1 MNVAEY
7 LEQHAAAEPDRIAIR
22 FEGRSITYGQLNRDS
37 NRLAS
42 AMRQSGIAVGDR
54 VALYL
59 PNVPEFAVA
68 YYAAQKLGAVPVT
81 INAILKTE
89 EVRYLLNDSGA
100 VAVLTVSELT
110 RYVPADCA
118 ALRLRIVVD
127 EAVMPAGW
135 VALGDLLGRGS
146 ESFDSVQR
154 ASEDVAA
161 LLYSSGTTGFPKGV
175 ALTQHNIHSNIALP
189 PKSRYS
195 DYRPGD
201 RLATF
206 LPLFHVYGQ
215 NYIMNAAILAG
226 ATIVLFPRFIPD
238 IVLRA
243 IGDEHITHFFA
254 VPTIYI
260 GLLNMDLSPYDL
272 SSLRYEMSAAATM
285 PEEISRRWAERFGRR
300 VYEGYGL
307 TECSPF
313 SCYNDSEEHRFG
325 SVGRAIEGFE
335 LKIFDESDHE
345 LPFGEQ
351 GEIVIRGD
359 GVMQGYWNRPEESK
373 VALRGGWLHTGDVG
387 RMDQDGY
394 VYITDRVKDMIN
406 VSGFKVWP
414 AEVEQYLYK
423 MPGIQEV
430 AVYGVPAVPQ
440 GEQVAAAVVLKPGAT
455 VSADDII
462 AYCRENI
469 AAYKVPARIDLVAEL
484 PKSASGK
491 ILKRILRQ
499 QFADR
504 D

>member
-1 MNVAEY
+1 MNIAEY
-7 LEQHAAAEPDRIAIR
+7 LERHAVSTPNRIAIR
-22 FEGRSITYGQLNRDS
+22 FEGRSITYGQLNRDA

-42 AMRQSGIAVGDR
+42 SLRNAGVAVADR

-68 YYAAQKLGAVPVT
+68 YYAAQKIGAIPVT

-89 EVRYLLNDSGA
+89 EVRYLLDDSGA
-100 VAVLTVSELT
+100 GVVITMDELR
-110 RYVPADCA
+110 RYVADDCT
-118 ALRLRIVVD
+118 ALRLRVVAD
-127 EAVMPAGW
+127 KITESPGW
-135 VALGDLLGRGS
+135 LALADLLASGTDAF
-146 ESFDSVQR
+146 ESVQR
-154 ASEDVAA
+154 CGDDVAA

-175 ALTQHNIHSNIALP
+175 ALTQHNIHTNIALP
-189 PKSRYS
+189 PQARYS

-201 RLATF
+201 RLAAF

-226 ATIVLFPRFIPD
+226 ATIVLFARFVPD
-238 IVLRA
+238 TVLRA
-243 IGDEHITHFFA
+243 IGEERITHFFA
-254 VPTIYI
+254 VPTIFI
-260 GLLNMDLSPYDL
+260 NLLAMDLSGYDL

-285 PEEISRRWAERFGRR
+285 PEEISRRWTERFGRR

-313 SCYNDSEEHRFG
+313 SCYNDIEEHRFG
-325 SVGRAIEGFE
+325 SVGRAIDGFE
-335 LKIFDESDHE
+335 LKIFDESDCE
-345 LPFGEQ
+345 VAAGIQ

-359 GVMQGYWNRPEESK
+359 GVMQGYWMRPEETK
-373 VALRGGWLHTGDVG
+373 TALRGGWLHTGDVG
-387 RMDQDGY
+387 RMDKDGY

-430 AVYGVPAVPQ
+430 AVYGFSAAEQ
-440 GEQVAAAVVLKPGAT
+440 GEKVAVAVVLKPGAT
-455 VSADDII
+455 LSADGII
-462 AYCRENI
+462 AYCREHI
-469 AAYKVPARIDLVAEL
+469 AAYKVPSHVDIVSEL

-491 ILKRILRQ
+491 ILKRILREQ
-499 QFADR
+499 SAA
-504 D
+504 

>member
-7 LEQHAAAEPDRIAIR
+7 LEKHAAADPDRIAIR
-22 FEGRSITYGQLNRDS
+22 FEGRSITYGQLNRGA
-37 NRLAS
+37 NRLA
-42 AMRQSGIAVGDR
+42 ATLRASGIAAGDR

-59 PNVPEFAVA
+59 PNVPEFAVV
-68 YYAAQKLGAVPVT
+68 YYAAQKLGAIPVT
-81 INAILKTE
+81 VNAILKTE
-89 EVRYLLNDSGA
+89 EVRYLLDDSGA
-100 VAVLTVSELT
+100 AMVFTMGELT
-110 RYVPADCA
+110 RYVAADCA
-118 ALRLRIVVD
+118 ALRLRVVVD
-127 EAVMPAGW
+127 DAAIPDGW
-135 VALGDLLGRGS
+135 VGLHDLLERGS

-154 ASEDVAA
+154 APEDVAA

-189 PKSRYS
+189 PKSKYS
-195 DYRPGD
+195 DYRPDD
-201 RLATF
+201 RLAAF

-226 ATIVLFPRFIPD
+226 ATIVLFPRFVPD
-238 IVLRA
+238 VVLRA
-243 IGDEHITHFFA
+243 IGDERITHFFA

-260 GLLNMDLSPYDL
+260 GLLGMDLSAYDL

-285 PEEISRRWAERFGRR
+285 PEEISRRWTERFGRR

-313 SCYNDSEEHRFG
+313 ACYNDPEQHRFG
-325 SVGRAIEGFE
+325 SVGRAVDGFE
-335 LKIFDESDHE
+335 LKIFDESDRE
-345 LPFGEQ
+345 LARGEQ

-359 GVMQGYWNRPEESK
+359 GVMQGYWNRPADSK
-373 VALRGGWLHTGDVG
+373 AALRGGWLHTGDVG

-423 MPGIQEV
+423 MPGVQEV
-430 AVYGVPAVPQ
+430 AVYGIPAAPQ
-440 GEQVAAAVVLKPGAT
+440 GEQVAAAVVLRPGAT
-455 VSADDII
+455 LSADDII

-469 AAYKVPARIDLVAEL
+469 AAYKVPARVDLVAEL
-484 PKSASGK
+484 PKSPSGK
-491 ILKRILRQ
+491 ILKRVLRQ
-499 QFADR
+499 QSGA
-504 D
+504 

>member
-7 LEQHAAAEPDRIAIR
+7 LEKHAAADPDRIAIR
-22 FEGRSITYGQLNRDS
+22 FEGRSITYGQLNRGA
-37 NRLAS
+37 NRLA
-42 AMRQSGIAVGDR
+42 ATLRASGIAAGDR

-59 PNVPEFAVA
+59 PNVPEFAVV
-68 YYAAQKLGAVPVT
+68 YYAAQKLGAIPVT
-81 INAILKTE
+81 VNAILKTE
-89 EVRYLLNDSGA
+89 EVRFLLDDSGA
-100 VAVLTVSELT
+100 AMVFTMGELT
-110 RYVPADCA
+110 RYVAADCA
-118 ALRLRIVVD
+118 ALRLRVVVD
-127 EAVMPAGW
+127 DAAIPDGW
-135 VALGDLLGRGS
+135 VGLHDLLERGS

-154 ASEDVAA
+154 APEDVAA

-189 PKSRYS
+189 PKSKYS
-195 DYRPGD
+195 DYRPDD
-201 RLATF
+201 RLAAF

-226 ATIVLFPRFIPD
+226 ATIVLFPRFVPD
-238 IVLRA
+238 VVLRA
-243 IGDEHITHFFA
+243 IGDERITHFFA

-260 GLLNMDLSPYDL
+260 GLLGMDLSAYDL

-285 PEEISRRWAERFGRR
+285 PEEISRRWTERFGRR

-313 SCYNDSEEHRFG
+313 ACYNDPEQHRFG
-325 SVGRAIEGFE
+325 SVGRAVDGFE
-335 LKIFDESDHE
+335 LKIFDESDRE
-345 LPFGEQ
+345 LAHGEQ

-359 GVMQGYWNRPEESK
+359 GVMQGYWNRRADSK
-373 VALRGGWLHTGDVG
+373 AALRGGWLHTGDVG

-423 MPGIQEV
+423 MPGVQEV
-430 AVYGVPAVPQ
+430 AVYGIPAAPQ
-440 GEQVAAAVVLKPGAT
+440 GEQVAAAVVLRPGAT
-455 VSADDII
+455 LSADDII

-469 AAYKVPARIDLVAEL
+469 AAYKVPARVDLVAEL
-484 PKSASGK
+484 PKSPSGK
-491 ILKRILRQ
+491 ILKRVLRQ
-499 QFADR
+499 QSGA
-504 D
+504 